1 MDATPAE
8 GTPMSVVAIG
18 NFDGVHTGHRE
29 LLAEAQALAPELPLV
44 VLTFWPHPMSV
55 VRPEGA
61 PKLLSSLQ
69 RRIEL
74 LRDAGAHEVRVV
86 HFTRDVSRWSPQDFV
101 EKVID
106 PLRPRILVVGENF
119 RFGYRASGTV
129 ETLRELGR
137 GHFRVVSLPLLH
149 VDGADTCSSLIRKA
163 VREGDVVLA
172 RRQLGRPFRLSG
184 VVVMGDQRGRE
195 LGFPTANLDLSDDL
209 EVPADGVY
217 AGWLTRLDLPRA
229 ERWPAAISVGTNP
242 TFDGEERR
250 VESYVLDRDDLELY
264 GVDVAIEFSTRI
276 RGQRRFDQVT
286 DLVEQMHRDVDD
298 VRAALALEGSAGEQ

>member
-1 MDATPAE
+1 
-8 GTPMSVVAIG
+8 MSVVAIG

-29 LLAEAQALAPELPLV
+29 LLAEAHALAPDLPLV

-137 GHFRVVSLPLLH
+137 GHFRVESVPLLH
-149 VDGADTCSSLIRKA
+149 VDGENTCSSLIRKA

-172 RRQLGRPFRLSG
+172 RRQLGRPFRLCG
-184 VVVMGDQRGRE
+184 VVVMGDQRGRQ
-195 LGFPTANLDLSDDL
+195 LGFPTANLGMSDDL

-217 AGWLTRLDLPRA
+217 AGWLIRLDVPDA

-242 TFDGEERR
+242 TFDGDERR

-264 GVDVAIEFSTRI
+264 GVDVAVEFATRI
-276 RGQRRFDQVT
+276 RGQQRFGQVT
-286 DLVEQMHRDVDD
+286 ELVEQMRRDVDD
-298 VRAALALEGSAGEQ
+298 VRAALALEASAREQ